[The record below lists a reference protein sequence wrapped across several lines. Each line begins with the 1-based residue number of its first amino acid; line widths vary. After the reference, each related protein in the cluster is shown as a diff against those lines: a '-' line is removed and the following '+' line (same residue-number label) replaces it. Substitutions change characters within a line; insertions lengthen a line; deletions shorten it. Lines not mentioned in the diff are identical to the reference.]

1 MIQRSGIALP
11 LALVLMLAVA
21 DGGSRARAEVD
32 DTPYDVAA
40 GGIQAPYGDKVSAAF
55 RNYLRA
61 SLHVGTAC
69 VVSRG
74 GFKEA
79 KALGFKTIIN
89 INTAGEGAEGERGVA
104 EAAGLHY
111 AWISVS
117 TKAPTPEQVSQFA
130 RTIGDPNNYPI
141 LVHCQSA
148 NRVGAMWA
156 LYRASQGVPPHIA
169 IQEGRTV
176 GLKPSRETA
185 VRQQLKLLG
194 TN

>member
-1 MIQRSGIALP
+1 MYLRSGIALP
-11 LALVLMLAVA
+11 LSLMLMFAVA
-21 DGGSRARAEVD
+21 AGGSSVRAEVD

-40 GGIQAPYGDKVSAAF
+40 GGTQAPYGDKVSAAF

-61 SLHVGTAC
+61 SPYIGTAG
-69 VVSRG
+69 VVRQG
-74 GFKEA
+74 GFEEA
-79 KALGFKTIIN
+79 KALGFKTILN
-89 INTAGEGAEGERGVA
+89 LNTAGEGAVEERGVA
-104 EAAGLHY
+104 EAAGLRY
-111 AWISVS
+111 IWISVA
-117 TKAPTPEQVSQFA
+117 TKAPTLEQVKQFA
-130 RTIGDPNNYPI
+130 RHVGDPKNYPI

-156 LYRASQGVPPHIA
+156 LYRASQGVPPQIA